1 VKRFDKHRETV
12 DAPEPPIS
20 NRLLTVPNFLCVIRL
35 AGSFILIPIAWQG
48 RNEVFLWLFIFL
60 AMTDWLDGKLAIL
73 LNQRTVLGARLDSWA
88 DAALYA
94 ALLFGVV
101 TMYGA
106 ILRSEFVWIS
116 AALVTYLIST
126 AAGFW
131 KYKRWP
137 SYHTR
142 AAKTSWF
149 LNAVAVIA
157 LFSDW
162 ALWPLR
168 VAAVAVTITNLEALL
183 ITLISP
189 TWRANVTSVYHAW
202 RSQVVRNTE
211 LTDNPVR
218 TDSRIT
224 PRGRRR

>member
-1 VKRFDKHRETV
+1 VDSVKSSGKHHET
-12 DAPEPPIS
+12 DAAPEPQIS
-20 NRLLTVPNFLCVIRL
+20 NRLLTIPNLLCVIRL
-35 AGSFILIPIAWQG
+35 VGSFILIPIAWQG
-48 RNEVFLWLFIFL
+48 ANEVFLWCFIFL

-73 LNQRTVLGARLDSWA
+73 LNQRTVFGARLDSWA
-88 DAALYA
+88 DAALNA

-106 ILRSEFVWIS
+106 TLRFELVWIS
-116 AALVTYLIST
+116 AAVVSYLIST

-149 LNAVAVIA
+149 FTAVAVIA

-168 VAAVAVTITNLEALL
+168 VAAVVVTLTNIEALL
-183 ITLISP
+183 ITIISP
-189 TWRANVTSVYHAW
+189 VWRVDVTSIYHAW
-202 RSQVVRNTE
+202 R
-211 LTDNPVR
+211 
-218 TDSRIT
+218 DSNAS
-224 PRGRRR
+224 

>member
-1 VKRFDKHRETV
+1 MKGSGKHHET
-12 DAPEPPIS
+12 DTGPLPQIS
-20 NRLLTVPNFLCVIRL
+20 DRLLTVPNFLCVIRL
-35 AGSFILIPIAWQG
+35 VGSFILVPIAWQG
-48 RNEVFLWLFIFL
+48 QNEVFLWLFVFL
-60 AMTDWLDGKLAIL
+60 ALTDWLDGKLAIL

-101 TMYGA
+101 TMYSA
-106 ILRSEFVWIS
+106 ILWSELFWIC
-116 AALVTYLIST
+116 AVLVSYLIST

-149 LNAVAVIA
+149 FTAVAVIA

-162 ALWPLR
+162 PLWPLR
-168 VAAVAVTITNLEALL
+168 IAATVVTLTNIEAIL
-183 ITLISP
+183 ITVISP
-189 TWRANVTSVYHAW
+189 IWRTDVTSIFHAW
-202 RSQVVRNTE
+202 RDRNA
-211 LTDNPVR
+211 
-218 TDSRIT
+218 S
-224 PRGRRR
+224 

>member
-1 VKRFDKHRETV
+1 VKSSGKHHET
-12 DAPEPPIS
+12 DATPVPQIS

-35 AGSFILIPIAWQG
+35 VGSFILIPIAWQG
-48 RNEVFLWLFIFL
+48 QNEVFLWIFIFL

-106 ILRSEFVWIS
+106 TLRSELVWIG
-116 AALVTYLIST
+116 AAPVTYLIST

-149 LNAVAVIA
+149 LTAVAVIA

-162 ALWPLR
+162 TLWPLR
-168 VAAVAVTITNLEALL
+168 VAVAAVTLTNIEAFL
-183 ITLISP
+183 ITIISP
-189 TWRANVTSVYHAW
+189 VWRTDVTSIYHAW
-202 RSQVVRNTE
+202 RDRNA
-211 LTDNPVR
+211 
-218 TDSRIT
+218 S
-224 PRGRRR
+224 

>member
-1 VKRFDKHRETV
+1 MKNSGKHHETV
-12 DAPEPPIS
+12 AAPEPQIS
-20 NRLLTVPNFLCVIRL
+20 NRILTVPNFICVIRL
-35 AGSFILIPIAWQG
+35 VGSFILIPIAWQG
-48 RNEVFLWLFIFL
+48 QNEVFLWVFIFL

-106 ILRSEFVWIS
+106 TLRSELVWIG
-116 AALVTYLIST
+116 AALVSYLIST
-126 AAGFW
+126 AAGFQ

-149 LNAVAVIA
+149 LTAVAVIA

-168 VAAVAVTITNLEALL
+168 VAAVAVTITNFEALL
-183 ITLISP
+183 ITIISP
-189 TWRANVTSVYHAW
+189 AWRADVTSIYHAW
-202 RSQVVRNTE
+202 R
-211 LTDNPVR
+211 
-218 TDSRIT
+218 DSKAS
-224 PRGRRR
+224 

>member
-1 VKRFDKHRETV
+1 MKSSGKHHET
-12 DAPEPPIS
+12 DAAPEPQIS
-20 NRLLTVPNFLCVIRL
+20 NRLLTVPNLLCVIRL

-48 RNEVFLWLFIFL
+48 RNEVFLWCFIFL

-88 DAALYA
+88 DAALNA

-101 TMYGA
+101 MMYGA
-106 ILRSEFVWIS
+106 TLRFELVWIS
-116 AALVTYLIST
+116 AAVVSYLIST

-149 LNAVAVIA
+149 FTAVAVIA

-162 ALWPLR
+162 AIWPLR
-168 VAAVAVTITNLEALL
+168 VAAVAVTITNFEALL
-183 ITLISP
+183 ITIISP
-189 TWRANVTSVYHAW
+189 TWRVDVTSIYHAW
-202 RSQVVRNTE
+202 R
-211 LTDNPVR
+211 
-218 TDSRIT
+218 DSKA
-224 PRGRRR
+224 P